1 MGEKS
6 KPSFRFFQK
15 QGHQF
20 FQLLLL
26 PTAIHTLIRVR
37 IYSVKDVV
45 WNEEK
50 TEYSSGDYLL
60 RTTFFFFFSVDGATY
75 ARTMIPR
82 EEKG

>member
-50 TEYSSGDYLL
+50 N
-60 RTTFFFFFSVDGATY
+60 RVF
-75 ARTMIPR
+75 
-82 EEKG
+82 